1 MSAPIRV
8 VHLTTTDMSL
18 DWLLRPQ
25 LETFAAAGYEVIGAS
40 AAGEHVAALRAAGI
54 RHEPVHHFTRAS
66 RPGRDLLAAVE
77 LVRLFRRLRPDI
89 VHTHNPKPG
98 ILGRITAR
106 LCRVPLVVNTQHGLY
121 AQPHDRRRRRWPVYA
136 TERVAAAFGH
146 VELVQN
152 PEDVDT
158 LVRTLRIPRR
168 KVRLLGNGIDLVRFD
183 PAAAAASRERVRAEW
198 GIGPGELVIGA
209 VGRLVAE
216 KGFVEVLEA
225 CARLREAGR
234 AVRLVIIGPADDEK
248 GDRLDDEV
256 LTGRRTE
263 AVVFTGRRDDMP
275 DCYAAM
281 DCFVTASWREGFPRA
296 AMEASAMGLAIV
308 ATDIRGCRQ
317 VVRDDGNGLL
327 VPLHDVDGLTAA
339 LDRVVGDGALRRRL
353 GAAGPAV
360 AAAEFD
366 QDRVVERTLDAYRL
380 LGARRA
386 RAARRRRG

>member
-1 MSAPIRV
+1 MTDPIRV

-25 LETFAAAGYEVIGAS
+25 LEAFTAAGYEVIGAS
-40 AAGEHVAALRAAGI
+40 APGDHVDALRASGI
-54 RHEPVHHFTRAS
+54 RHEAVQHLTRANQ
-66 RPGRDLLAAVE
+66 PGRDLLAALE
-77 LVRLFRRLRPDI
+77 LARLFRRLRPDI

-98 ILGRITAR
+98 ILGRIVAR

-121 AQPHDRRRRRWPVYA
+121 AQPHDRRLRRWAVYGS
-136 TERVAAAFGH
+136 ERLAAAFGH

-158 LVRTLRIPRR
+158 LVHTLHIPRR

-183 PAAAAASRERVRAEW
+183 PAAAAPSRDRVRAEW
-198 GIGPGELVIGA
+198 GVAPGELVVGA

-216 KGFVEVLEA
+216 KGFAEILEA
-225 CARLREAGR
+225 CARLREQGR
-234 AVRLVIIGPADDEK
+234 PIRLVVVGPTDDDKADRLGDDE
-248 GDRLDDEV
+248 
-256 LTGRRTE
+256 LTARRTDG
-263 AVVFTGRRDDMP
+263 VVFTGRRDDMP

-296 AMEASAMGLAIV
+296 AMEAAAMGLAIV

-317 VVRDDGNGLL
+317 VVHHDRNGLL
-327 VPLHDVDGLTAA
+327 VPLHDVDALTAA
-339 LDRVVGDGALRRRL
+339 LDRLVTDDDLRRRL
-353 GAAGPAV
+353 GAAGPVA

-366 QDRVVERTLDAYRL
+366 QRRVVERTLDAYRL
-380 LGARRA
+380 LGDRRA
-386 RAARRRRG
+386 TTVRRRRG

>member
-1 MSAPIRV
+1 MSDPIRV

-40 AAGEHVAALRAAGI
+40 AAGEHVAGLRAAGI

-136 TERVAAAFGH
+136 TERVAAAFAH

-234 AVRLVIIGPADDEK
+234 AVRLVIIGPTDDEK